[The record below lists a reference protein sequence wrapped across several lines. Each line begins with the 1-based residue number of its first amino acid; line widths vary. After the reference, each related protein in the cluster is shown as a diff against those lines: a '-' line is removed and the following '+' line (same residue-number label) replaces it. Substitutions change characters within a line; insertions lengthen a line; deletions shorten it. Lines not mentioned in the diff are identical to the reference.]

1 MLNNTGA
8 LKQEDKG
15 SRATV
20 HDGDFRGGHIHIR
33 IINTQACHGREQVFD
48 RGDAGFSMNETSRQ
62 RRLTDQVSSSGDL
75 GCGFRSVR
83 RNTIPVSTG
92 AGDSVSNT
100 FSPVCKPTPVAL
112 IEFRN
117 VRCRIILL
125 PF

>member
-1 MLNNTGA
+1 MLLNNTGA

-20 HDGDFRGGHIHIR
+20 HDGDFRGGHVHIR

-75 GCGFRSVR
+75 GCGVQVSATKYNTRVHR
-83 RNTIPVSTG
+83 RRKNCQQHLLACVQADTCRLDRVS
-92 AGDSVSNT
+92 
-100 FSPVCKPTPVAL
+100 
-112 IEFRN
+112 
-117 VRCRIILL
+117 
-125 PF
+125 